1 MCGRFALFS
10 DPGRYAALFHADLG
24 PDVREDFQPSWN
36 VAPQTT
42 VLGVRERHGTRLLEF
57 FSWGLVPGWAKDASS
72 ANRAF
77 NARRETLTTRPT
89 FRTAFRRRRLL
100 VPADGFYEWTSKA
113 GPRKKVPHY
122 FTRSDGEPLA
132 LAGLWEYWRSPE
144 GQERRSA
151 TIITRAAG
159 PDMDEIHDRQPVV
172 LEPDTW
178 DRWLDQSLGDPEEL
192 EGMLGAGPQGVLR
205 HRPVNQ
211 DVGNVQND
219 GQHLIAARD

>member
-1 MCGRFALFS
+1 MR
-10 DPGRYAALFHADLG
+10 
-24 PDVREDFQPSWN
+24 
-36 VAPQTT
+36 
-42 VLGVRERHGTRLLEF
+42 
-57 FSWGLVPGWAKDASS
+57 SS

-113 GPRKKVPHY
+113 GPKQKVPHY

-151 TIITRAAG
+151 TIITTAAG
-159 PDMDEIHDRQPVV
+159 PDMDGIHDRQPVV
-172 LEPDTW
+172 LEADTW
-178 DRWLDQSLGDPEEL
+178 DRWLDPSLRDSDEL